1 MNKLNKSYVGWD
13 TNEHLNEF
21 NFWNNLSNYEFNFRW
36 GSFRE
41 NQILI
46 EKLKKDDTLFEVG
59 CATGTTVRW
68 LKNNNILKSINYLGV
83 DLSDTAIKKAEY
95 L

>member
-41 NQILI
+41 NQRP
-46 EKLKKDDTLFEVG
+46 G
-59 CATGTTVRW
+59 
-68 LKNNNILKSINYLGV
+68 
-83 DLSDTAIKKAEY
+83 
-95 L
+95 